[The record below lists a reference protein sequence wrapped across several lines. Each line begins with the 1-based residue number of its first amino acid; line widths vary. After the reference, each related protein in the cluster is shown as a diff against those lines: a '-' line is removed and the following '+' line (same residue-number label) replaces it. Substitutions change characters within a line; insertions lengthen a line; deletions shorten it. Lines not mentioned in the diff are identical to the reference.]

1 MSTLT
6 LTLKLP
12 FYRLNQCKA
21 QEFERLTQLNTRI
34 ANQLLQIPKTDRRKY
49 TSKDFNHIEIGS
61 MWIEQTILN
70 TCALQVDLSPV

>member
-1 MSTLT
+1 MSMLT

-21 QEFERLTQLNTRI
+21 QEFEGLTQLNTAI
-34 ANQLLQIPKTDRRKY
+34 ANQLLEIPKTDRRKY

-61 MWIEQTILN
+61 I
-70 TCALQVDLSPV
+70 